1 MYLVFDVG
9 GTFIKYA
16 WMTKDGDILE
26 KSKIKTPVAFDNTVD
41 DFIETIRQVYLKY
54 KEKGE
59 VEGIAMDLPGQV
71 DVKRGFVYLGGS
83 VHYIRHMFIADMVS
97 NACDGV
103 RVTLENDAKAAAL
116 AEVWLGNAK
125 GMKDAVVMV
134 LGTGV
139 GGGVIID
146 GKVHHGFGMLAGEF
160 SYIPAHIDRARVD
173 SLVCMDQFKTVE
185 EVMMHNI
192 PVASDYM
199 SLSALCYR
207 ASVIKGVPRSEISG
221 ELIYKWAAEGD
232 REMNGLLEDMYF
244 EIAKMCLSL
253 YLVVNPEVILLG
265 GGISSNPLFVEGVS
279 KYIEKLKVLSHIFD
293 DIKIDTCKFNND
305 SNLYGA
311 LYNFMQIYNAV

>member
-26 KSKIKTPVAFDNTVD
+26 KDKVKTPTAYENTVE
-41 DFIETIRQVYLKY
+41 DFVENVRQVYLKY
-54 KEKGE
+54 KAKGE

-71 DVKRGFVYLGGS
+71 DVEKGFVYIGGS
-83 VHYIRHMFIADMVS
+83 LHYIRHMFIADMLS

-103 RVTLENDAKAAAL
+103 RVSLENDAKAAAL

-139 GGGVIID
+139 GGGIII
-146 GKVHHGFGMLAGEF
+146 GGRVHHGIGMLAGEL
-160 SYIPAHIDRARVD
+160 SYIPANLDRARVD
-173 SLVCMDQFKTVE
+173 SLTNIDEFKTIE
-185 EVMMHNI
+185 EVMQHNTPI
-192 PVASDYM
+192 ASDYM
-199 SLSALCYR
+199 SLSALCYK
-207 ASVIKGVPRSEISG
+207 ASIIKGLPKEEVSG

-232 REMNGLLEDMYF
+232 REMTGLLEDMYF
-244 EIAKMCLSL
+244 EIAKMCLTL
-253 YLVVNPEVILLG
+253 YLIVNPEVILLG
-265 GGISSNPLFVEGVS
+265 GGISANPLFIEGVK
-279 KYIEKLKVLSHIFD
+279 KYIEKLKIMSHIFD
-293 DIKIDTCKFNND
+293 EIKVDTCKFNND

-311 LYNFMQIYNAV
+311 LYNFMQIYDK